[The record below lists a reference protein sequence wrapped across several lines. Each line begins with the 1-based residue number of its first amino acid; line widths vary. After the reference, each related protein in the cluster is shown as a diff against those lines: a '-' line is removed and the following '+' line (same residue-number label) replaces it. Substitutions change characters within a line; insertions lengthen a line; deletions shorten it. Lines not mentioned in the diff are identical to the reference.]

1 MLLISMCSFW
11 LYWSHVVYPIING
24 LAYFILIFVADACP
38 LSPDPSLAGMTIE
51 MIKKRKQIKEANEK
65 GPVKCLLTTALLK
78 WRLGAW
84 RIKVLPLLAASPKIE
99 IMPPLLAQQRTQPWA
114 PTQRERSRHPS
125 HWKTSVE
132 KREKKIWNNNNNKS
146 WREGWGGGE
155 KMAERTSWADK
166 TLHKGKLNVPVNHI
180 SLLLLSK
187 RPLTSGV

>member
-1 MLLISMCSFW
+1 MLLILMCSFW

-24 LAYFILIFVADACP
+24 LAYFILIFLADACP
-38 LSPDPSLAGMTIE
+38 LSPDPSLAGVTIE
-51 MIKKRKQIKEANEK
+51 MIKKRKQIKEANKK

-99 IMPPLLAQQRTQPWA
+99 IMPPLLAQQRTPAMSPHTKGKKQA
-114 PTQRERSRHPS
+114 PVTLENISG
-125 HWKTSVE
+125 E
-132 KREKKIWNNNNNKS
+132 KRKKSGTTTTTNPGE
-146 WREGWGGGE
+146 RGGGGGE

-166 TLHKGKLNVPVNHI
+166 TWHKGKLNVPVNHI

-187 RPLTSGV
+187 RLLTSGV